1 MLFIRSPKVEET
13 FWQICNKS
21 GQISVKEYNFVLYYT
36 IARIVFSNGARAEY
50 GYKAEKAHIQSYLE
64 EYENFKLLKLPF
76 AKVGL
81 TVAVMSMNDFR
92 YYESYQ
98 NLRKKVAEQ
107 NQKPDDDKFAFVTY
121 SMTKLGHQ
129 ISENIKDVMV
139 NFEKITLQSLYLI
152 TIYTN
157 HRLKQVL
164 SRILFTM
171 CAAQVQH
178 QQLLKSGNNLKKLNK
193 VKLILAK
200 LLEATLQKLQLISM
214 TSNYNYSNLL
224 SNKVAFILNIMTTV
238 HQPS

>member
-50 GYKAEKAHIQSYLE
+50 GYKAEKAHIQSYSE

-139 NFEKITLQSLYLI
+139 NFEKIT
-152 TIYTN
+152 YT
-157 HRLKQVL
+157 KF
-164 SRILFTM
+164 I
-171 CAAQVQH
+171 
-178 QQLLKSGNNLKKLNK
+178 
-193 VKLILAK
+193 
-200 LLEATLQKLQLISM
+200 
-214 TSNYNYSNLL
+214 SNYNLYKSQTQAGFKPYTVYDVRRA
-224 SNKVAFILNIMTTV
+224 STTSAVAKIWEQFKKIEQGEVDIGQAARGHSAKTAANIYDK
-238 HQPS
+238 